1 MAQCGLDLTAEAK
14 AGRLDPCLGRD
25 EEIAALMRVLV
36 RRRKSNPCLVGD
48 PGVGKTALVEG
59 LAQVRHSPP
68 LSAPVRP
75 PSPLSASAPAPLSE
89 PLSPALPSQ
98 RIAAGTVPPKAK
110 LQILLVAAM
119 ATYSFPPAS

>member
-59 LAQVRHSPP
+59 LAQVRPVRPCPP
-68 LSAPVRP
+68 LSAPVRS
-75 PSPLSASAPAPLSE
+75 PSPLSAVPPPPSLSPCPPPFLRSASRPAPCRRGCRA
-89 PLSPALPSQ
+89 P
-98 RIAAGTVPPKAK
+98 GW
-110 LQILLVAAM
+110 
-119 ATYSFPPAS
+119 